1 MAAKF
6 SSDSPSF
13 APRLNLI
20 GGEWRK
26 ASTGK
31 TFDDINPVRSA
42 GFQPAGSLGLTGP
55 AGSQRSIG
63 RFPLSTEADVDAAV
77 RAASEAFKTWRK
89 VPAPQRGAILRRCA
103 DALAAEKEELARLM
117 AREMGK
123 TLIEARG
130 DVQEAIDCANLY
142 AGFSRTFG
150 GQTLPSE
157 LPDKFAMSVRKP
169 LGVCG
174 QITPWNFPIAIPS
187 WKAFPALLCGNTVIL
202 KPAEDSPAC
211 ASAFG
216 RVLMSAGVPAG
227 VFNVVHGEGE
237 VAGAALVNH
246 PGVAAISFT
255 GSSETGKIIAENCG
269 RQLKRCSLELG
280 GKNAQIVMDD
290 ADLNLALEGAVWGA
304 FATAGQRCTATSRL
318 ILHEKIYDRF
328 LRRFIDAAK
337 ALRLGD
343 PLDAKTQIGPLV
355 NAAQLERVEN
365 YIRIG
370 IEEGATLRLGGRRAR
385 GRGLNAGHFFEP
397 TIFTDV
403 TPSMRIAREEIFG
416 PVCAVMSFKR
426 VDEAVS
432 ILNGT
437 RYGLSSSI
445 YTRDVNAAFR
455 AMRELEAGITYI
467 NGPTIGAE
475 VHLPFGGVK
484 ETGNGHREAGAAV
497 LDFYSEW
504 QSVYVDYSGKLQR
517 AQIDT

>member
-1 MAAKF
+1 MAAKLSL
-6 SSDSPSF
+6 SSAAF
-13 APRLNLI
+13 APAKNLI
-20 GGEWRK
+20 GGEWLKSR
-26 ASTGK
+26 SNK
-31 TFDDINPVRSA
+31 TFNSTNPSRTADVV
-42 GFQPAGSLGLTGP
+42 
-55 AGSQRSIG
+55 G
-63 RFPLSTEADVDAAV
+63 RFPLSNEADVDVAV
-77 RAASEAFKTWRK
+77 RAAFAAFKSWRH

-103 DALAAEKEELARLM
+103 DALADEKENLARLM
-117 AREMGK
+117 SREMGK

-157 LPDKFAMSVRKP
+157 LPDKAAMSVRKP

-174 QITPWNFPIAIPS
+174 LITPWNFPIAIPS
-187 WKAFPALLCGNTVIL
+187 WKAFPALLCGNTVVL

-211 ASAFG
+211 ASAFA
-216 RVLMSAGVPAG
+216 RVLMNAGVPAG
-227 VFNVVHGEGE
+227 VLNVVHGCGE
-237 VAGAALVNH
+237 EAGAALVDH
-246 PGVAAISFT
+246 PDVAAISFT
-255 GSSETGKIIAENCG
+255 GSSETGKIIAEKCG

-280 GKNAQIVMDD
+280 GKNAQIVMAD

-318 ILHEKIYDRF
+318 LLHEKIHDAF
-328 LRRFIDAAK
+328 LSRFIESAK

-343 PLDAKTQIGPLV
+343 PLDPKTHIGPLV
-355 NAAQLERVEN
+355 NAAQRERVEK

-370 IEEGATLRLGGRRAR
+370 IEEGAVLRLGGKTAKR
-385 GRGLNAGHFFEP
+385 GKLKDGHFFES
-397 TIFTDV
+397 TIFAGV
-403 TPSMRIAREEIFG
+403 RLSMRIAQEEIFG
-416 PVCAVMSFKR
+416 PVCAVMKFKNLDDAIAI
-426 VDEAVS
+426 V
-432 ILNGT
+432 NGT
-437 RYGLSSSI
+437 KYGLSSSI
-445 YTRDVNAAFR
+445 YTKDVNAAFR
-455 AMRELEAGITYI
+455 AMRDIEAGITYI

-484 ETGNGHREAGAAV
+484 QTGNGHREAGAAV

>member
-1 MAAKF
+1 MAAKLSL
-6 SSDSPSF
+6 SSAAF
-13 APRLNLI
+13 APSKNLI
-20 GGEWRK
+20 GGEWLKSR
-26 ASTGK
+26 SIK
-31 TFDDINPVRSA
+31 TFNSTNPSRMADVV
-42 GFQPAGSLGLTGP
+42 
-55 AGSQRSIG
+55 G
-63 RFPLSTEADVDAAV
+63 RFPLSNEADVDAAV
-77 RAASEAFKTWRK
+77 RAASAAFKTWRR

-103 DALAAEKEELARLM
+103 DALADEKENLARLM
-117 AREMGK
+117 SREMGK

-157 LPDKFAMSVRKP
+157 LPDKAAMSVRKP

-174 QITPWNFPIAIPS
+174 LITPWNFPIAIPS
-187 WKAFPALLCGNTVIL
+187 WKAFPALLCGNTVVL

-211 ASAFG
+211 ASAFA
-216 RVLMSAGVPAG
+216 RVLMNAGVPPG
-227 VFNVVHGEGE
+227 VFNVVHGSGE
-237 VAGAALVNH
+237 EAGAALVEH
-246 PGVAAISFT
+246 PDVAAISFT
-255 GSSETGKIIAENCG
+255 GSSETGKIIAEKCG

-280 GKNAQIVMDD
+280 GKNAQIVMAD

-318 ILHEKIYDRF
+318 LLHEKIHDAF
-328 LRRFIDAAK
+328 LSRFIASAK

-343 PLDAKTQIGPLV
+343 PLDSKTHIGPLV
-355 NAAQLERVEN
+355 NAAQRERVEK

-370 IEEGATLRLGGRRAR
+370 VEEGAVLRLGGKAAKS
-385 GRGLNAGHFFEP
+385 GKLKDGHFFES
-397 TIFTDV
+397 TIFAGV
-403 TPSMRIAREEIFG
+403 RPSMRIAQEEIFG
-416 PVCAVMSFKR
+416 PVCAVMKFKNLDDAIAI
-426 VDEAVS
+426 V
-432 ILNGT
+432 NGT
-437 RYGLSSSI
+437 KFGLSSSI
-445 YTRDVNAAFR
+445 YTKDVNAAFR
-455 AMRELEAGITYI
+455 AMRDIEAGITYI

-484 ETGNGHREAGAAV
+484 QTGNGHREAGVAV